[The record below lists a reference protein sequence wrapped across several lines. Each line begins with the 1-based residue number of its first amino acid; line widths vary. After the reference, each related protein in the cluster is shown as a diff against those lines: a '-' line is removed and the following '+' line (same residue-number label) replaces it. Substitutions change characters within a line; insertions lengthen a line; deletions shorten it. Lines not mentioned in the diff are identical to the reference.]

1 MSETAST
8 RTITDTVTL
17 SKELREEGKID
28 GQVKLYNVD
37 DEDEFESDPEKFFN
51 RTLLTGGLRKSLR
64 SLRDFFADMGTAST
78 HLLYGPY
85 GSGKSHHM
93 VALYH
98 CFTSS
103 DVAADWASEHPDVED
118 LGDVLPESAV
128 GVTVSLQDKQPTYLW
143 EPLFDALD
151 YEATEDDLDP
161 YPEME
166 VIQKAVGDRTVVY
179 LIDEIEDWYGGLE
192 EGSEK
197 KNRNRG
203 FLQALM
209 ESSGKSGLDLHNVIS
224 TLRKDSDAHDILNRE
239 KDSVVEVN
247 MNQDVDRREI
257 LHHRLIDSVDES
269 ATREIVNG
277 YVDAYEQSDHVDDV
291 SGLRSE
297 MMENYPF
304 HPKLLDAL
312 ETRYFSDEGNQNTR
326 GMIYLFSEL
335 LQAFHDD
342 TDWEYVGDDE
352 DIEGFS
358 FERDLIA
365 HGDIDALV
373 FDDELSR
380 IDYERQD
387 ACAEDIKERI
397 DGVEYGRR
405 ILNTILLY
413 SLEPGEGEG
422 ADKSEIVMG
431 TYQTGDL
438 ISDIVINLESLYGEA
453 WHLHRLNGKYA
464 IRESKN
470 PAALIENAAKE
481 VPEKAAKAEIGE
493 MVTDLFGGE
502 THAVGFREET
512 DEYDAIPDTKDIKL
526 VVSRTEW
533 DEDSVKKVVT
543 NDGKGREWRNTFVFV
558 QPRENKSIES
568 GRGYIDKARYIE
580 GARQVLQDGSLDDEI
595 VDSVEDQLNNEINE
609 LRERLEVAYG
619 EILDADNPLEWDH
632 PTMMEVD
639 TYVGE
644 EDALGY
650 QTISDAV
657 SADPF
662 DIEDNVWDAV
672 SELFSRGGG
681 NPSVEDVYEHFLMDP
696 SLPVPESAGDVVDA
710 VAKALDDKPVLTHD
724 DDTGFSEEL
733 EGISVD
739 TILIPEDEVDKWSVE
754 EVEEHIRKE
763 FGSGEKSVEV
773 GSLEL
778 DLLEREDVWL
788 VGEGDSHDVVMKA
801 VGRLAREDK
810 YVLYDGDDIVSKA
823 RPDTELRDVSDANEV
838 GAPEIKER
846 IQQRIEEEGAA
857 DMSRIIGDIRGDETV
872 YLPDD
877 ETETAARQA
886 VTDYLVNNHLL
897 EAGGRYLKSLDER
910 DPTAVKIV
918 PTVTDDVGDEILD
931 YIRGFDEGDEFSVS
945 NVAERFDPSVTEA
958 AVKTFLL
965 KNLGEDDPEYVV
977 GPTGSDNPADW
988 SPGFPFRIPEEEG
1001 WRFEYKGDDAAD
1013 MRKKWRDESGGQ
1025 ESVVS
1030 YGDVNMNLPG
1040 EDGVPEILD
1049 GAVDVVK
1056 TNVDLTLE
1064 SGETDSDV
1072 RDLLEKVPEEASN
1085 IQIEITFE

>member
-8 RTITDTVTL
+8 KTITDTVTL
-17 SKELREEGKID
+17 SRELREEGKID

-37 DEDEFESDPEKFFN
+37 DEDEFESDAEKFFN
-51 RTLLTGGLRKSLR
+51 RTLLTAGLRKSLR
-64 SLRDFFADMGTAST
+64 SLRDFFTGESTAST

-103 DVAADWASEHPDVED
+103 GVAADWASEHPDIEK
-118 LGDVLPESAV
+118 LGDVLPDSGV

-151 YEATEDDLDP
+151 YEPTEEDLDP
-161 YPEME
+161 YPEMD
-166 VIQKAVGDRTVVY
+166 VIQKAVGDETVVY
-179 LIDEIEDWYGGLE
+179 LIDELEDWYGGLE

-197 KNRNRG
+197 KNANRG

-224 TLRKDSDAHDILNRE
+224 TLRQGSDAHDILNRE
-239 KDSVVEVN
+239 KASVVQVN
-247 MNQDVDRREI
+247 LNQDVDRREI
-257 LHHRLIDSVDES
+257 LHHRLIDEVNES
-269 ATREIVNG
+269 EAREIVNG

-291 SGLRSE
+291 GGLRSE
-297 MMENYPF
+297 MLENYPF
-304 HPKLLDAL
+304 HPELLDAL
-312 ETRYFSDEGNQNTR
+312 ETRYFTDEGNQNTR

-342 TDWEYVGDDE
+342 TDWEYMGEDE

-358 FERDLIA
+358 FERDLIT

-380 IDYERQD
+380 IDYQRQD
-387 ACAEDIKERI
+387 ACADDIKERI
-397 DGVEYGRR
+397 EGVEYGRR

-422 ADKSEIVMG
+422 ADRSEIVMG
-431 TYQTGDL
+431 TYQTDDL
-438 ISDIVINLESLYGEA
+438 ISDIIINLESLYGEA

-481 VPEKAAKAEIGE
+481 VPERAAKAEIGE

-502 THAVGFREET
+502 TYAVGFREET
-512 DEYDAIPDTKDIKL
+512 DEYDVIPDSREIKI
-526 VVSRTEW
+526 VASRTEW
-533 DEDSVKKVVT
+533 DDKSAKKVIR
-543 NDGKGREWRNTFVFV
+543 NDGKGRQWRNTFVFV
-558 QPRENKSIES
+558 QPRENKSIKS
-568 GRGYIDKARYIE
+568 GKGYIDKARYVE
-580 GARQVLQDGSLDDEI
+580 GARQVLQDDSLDDEI
-595 VDSVEDQLNNEINE
+595 VGSVEDQLDNEISE

-619 EILDADNPLEWDH
+619 EVVVVDDPLDWDD
-632 PTMMEVD
+632 PTTMEID

-644 EDALGY
+644 DDALGY
-650 QTISDAV
+650 QMIADAA

-662 DIEDNVWDAV
+662 DIRDRVWDAV

-681 NPSVEDVYEHFLMDP
+681 NPSVEDVYEHFLMNP

-710 VAKALDDKPVLTHD
+710 VAKDLEDKPVLTHD
-724 DDTGFSEEL
+724 SDTGFSEEL

-739 TILIPEDEVDKWSVE
+739 TILIPEDEVEKWSVE
-754 EVEEHIRKE
+754 EVEEEIRRK
-763 FGSGEKSVEV
+763 FGSGDKSVEV

-778 DLLEREDVWL
+778 DLLEKEDVWL

-810 YVLYDGDDIVSKA
+810 YVLYDGDEIVSKA
-823 RPDTELRDVSDANEV
+823 RPDTELRDISDADEV
-838 GAPEIKER
+838 GAPELKER
-846 IQQRIEEEGAA
+846 IGGSIEEQEVA
-857 DMSRIIGDIRGDETV
+857 DMSKIIGDVRNDDTV

-877 ETETAARQA
+877 ETETSARQA
-886 VTDYLVNNHLL
+886 VTDYLVEDHLL
-897 EAGGRYLKSLDER
+897 EAGGRYLDSLEER
-910 DPTAVKIV
+910 DPTDVRVV
-918 PTVTDDVGDEILD
+918 PTVTDDVGDDILE
-931 YIRGFDEGDEFSVS
+931 YISGFDEGDEFTVS
-945 NVAERFDPSVTEA
+945 KVANRFDPSVTEA

-965 KNLGEDDPEYVV
+965 QNLGEDEPEYVV
-977 GPTGSDNPADW
+977 GPTGSDDPADW

-1013 MRKKWRDESGGQ
+1013 MRKKWREESRGQ
-1025 ESVVS
+1025 EGVVS
-1030 YGDVNMNLPG
+1030 YGDVNLNLPG
-1040 EDGVPEILD
+1040 EKGVPETLS

-1064 SGETDSDV
+1064 SGETDGDV
-1072 RDLLEKVPEEASN
+1072 RDLLEQIPEEASN
-1085 IQIEITFE
+1085 IQIEIGFE